1 MSTLWLPTKRGVV
14 GRIAATWTFKVEW
27 VNPAESWA
35 CSNSRTVTNMGSWLG
50 RAGGL
55 RTMNWKSHFKHTV
68 SSSEG
73 ALDWSMVSTTSVERP
88 ETMSCAPSGATHQN
102 FHISGRGWRPPL
114 WEESLPDGN
123 LPWRAVEERNEVYIY
138 IHPGALPAYRAPLG
152 GLSVGR
158 HPLVTRFLQRLR
170 PPARRLTYAMWWIRM
185 LFHSLESS
193 ALPSWGS
200 RLTSQKLA
208 ILSP

>member
-1 MSTLWLPTKRGVV
+1 
-14 GRIAATWTFKVEW
+14 
-27 VNPAESWA
+27 
-35 CSNSRTVTNMGSWLG
+35 
-50 RAGGL
+50 
-55 RTMNWKSHFKHTV
+55 
-68 SSSEG
+68 
-73 ALDWSMVSTTSVERP
+73 MVSTTSVERP
-88 ETMSCAPSGATHQN
+88 ETMSCAPSGATPKTSTSPGGGEDPPCERRA
-102 FHISGRGWRPPL
+102 FLTGISHGEPSRR
-114 WEESLPDGN
+114 EM
-123 LPWRAVEERNEVYIY
+123 RFIY
-138 IHPGALPAYRAPLG
+138 ISTLEALPAYRAPLG